1 MGWRTVKK
9 RGVEPEPM
17 PAQVIIEEFD
27 GMNYC
32 NLTDEQ
38 ARIFETLRRFEC
50 LEVDDR
56 GDITATERGRG
67 IVDGSIKTNRNVPAY
82 FQEYLS
88 KSRCAAKCGTDGSRI

>member
-9 RGVEPEPM
+9 GRVETDPM
-17 PAQVIIEEFD
+17 PAQVIIREFD

-50 LEVDDR
+50 LEVNDR

-67 IVDGSIKTNRNVPAY
+67 IVDGSIRTNCNVPAY
-82 FQEYLS
+82 FREYLS
-88 KSRCAAKCGTDGSRI
+88 KSRDAARCGTVGSQT

>member
-9 RGVEPEPM
+9 REAEPEPM
-17 PAQVIIEEFD
+17 PAQAIIGEFD

-56 GDITATERGRG
+56 GYITATERGRG
-67 IVDGSIKTNRNVPAY
+67 IVDGSIKTNRDVPGY

-88 KSRCAAKCGTDGSRI
+88 RSRDATKCGTVGSQT